1 MTDVATLPTLN
12 EFVFVTMYAFKYKK
26 NRIDLEKHLYKQF
39 YANLDVAETADLAK
53 RNRVI

>member
-26 NRIDLEKHLYKQF
+26 NRIDLEKHLFKQF
-39 YANLDVAETADLAK
+39 YANPDVAETADLAK